1 MGSSSTREPLT
12 RERIVGAAIGL
23 LDRDGLDALSMRHLG
38 TALGVEA
45 MSLYRHVPSKAAL
58 LDDVVAGLLMRLDL
72 PEPGPD
78 WQANVREGCRRYRAL
93 LLEHPNAVPL
103 FATLQLTS
111 PSSVHAAGSVMALLR
126 AGGFDAELALL
137 VLSTIQSYVIGFA
150 LWEVGTAPLR
160 ADPRYAMPADPVDLP
175 SGADPYL
182 VELLP
187 RLVTTSCD
195 DSFEFGVNALV
206 AGIEALRQ

>member
-1 MGSSSTREPLT
+1 MGSSTTREPLT

-58 LDDVVAGLLMRLDL
+58 LDDVVAGLLMRLEL

-137 VLSTIQSYVIGFA
+137 ALSTIQSYVIGFA